1 MDEESAF
8 ALYKLN
14 PAYFDPSLP
23 RTSVQLITITI
34 EGHADSPDWGGI
46 NAHRVWEF
54 IQGLKGSD
62 LRKLL
67 DIN

>member
-1 MDEESAF
+1 MEEDSTSA
-8 ALYKLN
+8 LCIIN

-23 RTSVQLITITI
+23 RTSVQLITILI
-34 EGHADSPDWGGI
+34 EGHADDPDWGGI
-46 NAHRVWEF
+46 SAHRVWEF

-67 DIN
+67 DVN